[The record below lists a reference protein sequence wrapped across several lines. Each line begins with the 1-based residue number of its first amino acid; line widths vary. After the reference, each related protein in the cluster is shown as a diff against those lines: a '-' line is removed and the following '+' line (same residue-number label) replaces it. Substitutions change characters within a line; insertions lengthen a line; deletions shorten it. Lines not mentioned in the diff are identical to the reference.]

1 MRDSH
6 TQPNSNKSVTRLV
19 EGNEFTVEVETDSQ
33 ALTLL
38 VKYAADE
45 TAKLYGPI
53 FSRMA
58 AEHAARFEAE
68 QLGEEPP
75 KNIQTLDDATDYI
88 LRNLDKYPQGLQRPD
103 VRHWKN
109 RSKPPRSNR
118 SRGKKNRL
126 QRDEKHNRKQRHPKR
141 DRRNNP
147 RHVRSHIQDSRT
159 GETDKNKSTSNLQET
174 ECLG

>member
-1 MRDSH
+1 VRDSH

-68 QLGEEPP
+68 QLEEEPP

-88 LRNLDKYPQGLQRPD
+88 LRNLDKYPKGYNALMYAIGKTEASLQGATGAGAKRTAFSAMKSIIENSGILNEIEGTTQDMFEAIYKVQELEKQTKTTVPATY
-103 VRHWKN
+103 
-109 RSKPPRSNR
+109 
-118 SRGKKNRL
+118 KKQNA
-126 QRDEKHNRKQRHPKR
+126 
-141 DRRNNP
+141 
-147 RHVRSHIQDSRT
+147 
-159 GETDKNKSTSNLQET
+159 
-174 ECLG
+174 